1 MTSPYLDLPLRT
13 LEQAQLDRAL
23 ARDAKPK
30 EAEHTAGK
38 RKYLTPEQK
47 ELLPVYHDK
56 WIAEAK
62 ETEPASPRL
71 DAGENKPSA
80 TRSVNRFNTVTQR
93 VDTAYGALY
102 LHAAYGPG
110 GELAGARVSI
120 PGTMHGKEL
129 GKVLEDVFT
138 VLNSMLA
145 S

>member
-1 MTSPYLDLPLRT
+1 MTSPYLELPLRT

-23 ARDAKPK
+23 AQNAKPK
-30 EAEHTAGK
+30 EAEHAAGK
-38 RKYLTPEQK
+38 RKYLAPEQK
-47 ELLPVYHDK
+47 KLLPAYHDK

-62 ETEPASPRL
+62 ETEH
-71 DAGENKPSA
+71 AGANKPSA
-80 TRSVNRFNTVTQR
+80 ARSVSRFNTVTQR

-129 GKVLEDVFT
+129 GKVLEDVFA

>member
-23 ARDAKPK
+23 TQDAKTK
-30 EAEHTAGK
+30 AAG
-38 RKYLTPEQK
+38 R
-47 ELLPVYHDK
+47 V
-56 WIAEAK
+56 
-62 ETEPASPRL
+62 
-71 DAGENKPSA
+71 GENKPPA
-80 TRSVNRFNTVTQR
+80 AREVNRFNTVTQR
-93 VDTAYGALY
+93 VDTIYGALY
-102 LHAAYGPG
+102 LHAAYSPG

-129 GKVLEDVFT
+129 GKVLEDVFA